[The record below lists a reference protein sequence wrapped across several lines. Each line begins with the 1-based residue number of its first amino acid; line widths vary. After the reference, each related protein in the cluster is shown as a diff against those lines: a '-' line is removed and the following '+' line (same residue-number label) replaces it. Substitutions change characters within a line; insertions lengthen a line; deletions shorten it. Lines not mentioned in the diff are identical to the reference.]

1 MVQILLSIVII
12 AFFISLVTVCKKL
25 IRNIETPN
33 IDWKEQTEIP
43 TEINKDRNLSA
54 DVLVYDLDSKTLFIG
69 FYSYSNDVWRFPQV
83 NGIENNPKNFNWAYF
98 N

>member
-1 MVQILLSIVII
+1 MIQIFLAIVII
-12 AFFISLVTVCKKL
+12 AFFISLVIICKKL
-25 IRNIETPN
+25 IINIEIPK
-33 IDWKEQTEIP
+33 IDWNDKNEIP

-54 DVLVYDLDSKTLFIG
+54 DVLIYDLDSKTLFIG
-69 FYSYSNDVWRFPQV
+69 FYSYSNHVWRFPQL

>member
-1 MVQILLSIVII
+1 METIV
-12 AFFISLVTVCKKL
+12 FISAVVICICIFVIFCNKIVKKFEL
-25 IRNIETPN
+25 PNIEWN
-33 IDWKEQTEIP
+33 DQNEIP

-54 DVLVYDLDSKTLFIG
+54 DVLVYDLDSKTLCIG
-69 FYSYSNDVWRFPQV
+69 FYSYSNDVWRFPQI